1 LQVAVLAAVAHLQRQ
16 PAQVER
22 AAFPAV
28 AVAAVEPRLTQAQ
41 PAQAVQEGA
50 ALSS

>member
-1 LQVAVLAAVAHLQRQ
+1 MAVLVAAARLQLQ
-16 PAQVER
+16 PVTAAQE
-22 AAFPAV
+22 AFPAV

-41 PAQAVQEGA
+41 PVQAAQEGA